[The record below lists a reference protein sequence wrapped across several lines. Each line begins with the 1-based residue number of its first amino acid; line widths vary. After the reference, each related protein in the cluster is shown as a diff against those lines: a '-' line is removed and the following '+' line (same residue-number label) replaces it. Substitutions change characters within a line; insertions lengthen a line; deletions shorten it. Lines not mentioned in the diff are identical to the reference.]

1 MSDKQN
7 DVIFFR
13 KFSAF
18 FCYLLPNFAAKIKK
32 TEKL

>member
-1 MSDKQN
+1 MPDKQN

-18 FCYLLPNFAAKIKK
+18 FCYLLPIFAAKLGNK
-32 TEKL
+32 

>member
-7 DVIFFR
+7 DVILFR

-18 FCYLLPNFAAKIKK
+18 FYYLLPNFVAKIKK

>member
-1 MSDKQN
+1 MPDKQN
-7 DVIFFR
+7 DMIFFR

>member
-1 MSDKQN
+1 MPDKQN
-7 DVIFFR
+7 DMIFFR

-18 FCYLLPNFAAKIKK
+18 FYYLLPNFVAKIKK